1 MAAEHRTL
9 RFDSIDDAM
18 AEAERLAA
26 GQTQTTGNFSLGQIF
41 EHLART
47 FEDVIR
53 ERELPPAGFPM
64 RMLSR
69 MMRPMVLRKAMTG
82 FKLPAKTQNAL
93 WPTDE
98 VSVEDGLAH
107 LREAYGKF
115 KSTEPLPKHVFFGN
129 MTRSQHEMLQC
140 RHFEGH
146 LGFVKPSTV

>member
-1 MAAEHRTL
+1 MLLCFSRPAGSAL
-9 RFDSIDDAM
+9 ALALLVAM
-18 AEAERLAA
+18 TAVPAQA
-26 GQTQTTGNFSLGQIF
+26 QV
-41 EHLART
+41 
-47 FEDVIR
+47 VIR

-82 FKLPAKTQNAL
+82 FKLPAKTQDAL

-98 VSVEDGLAH
+98 VSVEVGLAH